1 MIQDTEGLFQPNFD
15 QSMLVDN
22 DTFAA
27 TFDENFMSSNLNS
40 TLLSHDHMP
49 SGSGDYPDVFSNSFG
64 PFDVSDMD
72 PHFDSA
78 FQSFEIPNQVLNYDI
93 TNKQH
98 GLSAMPPMANAKLS
112 MSEFKAPTIDASKS
126 PMQLFKTPVMTKPVR
141 NSQIAS
147 QEIASEITKQL
158 QIDDSNESRSLVK
171 TAIARG
177 FNIKDV
183 LLEGLKSLGK
193 RESSNDASRND
204 STPLPNLHRNALTLT
219 RWSTLRA
226 YFTIAKVLDFS
237 SEDLHSKTFV
247 SPFYQPEAAEKGEL
261 NTILATY
268 NAKAIRNLR
277 PTAAQILHKH
287 HPWLDIIP
295 FPSIRERTLTLAS
308 LSPPLVDMIELQND
322 IFLNDGL
329 FCWKSDGKRGDG
341 QPWDLRSWEAEPW
354 FLNKW
359 WMLLGGEESEVWEQ
373 TQYVRFLCSCNIQT
387 LGGFTTAP
395 NDIS

>member
-1 MIQDTEGLFQPNFD
+1 
-15 QSMLVDN
+15 MLVDN

-27 TFDENFMSSNLNS
+27 IFDENFMSSNLNS

-49 SGSGDYPDVFSNSFG
+49 SGSRDYPEVFSNSFTS
-64 PFDVSDMD
+64 FDVSDID
-72 PHFDSA
+72 SHFDST
-78 FQSFEIPNQVLNYDI
+78 FQSFEIPNQGLNCDI
-93 TNKQH
+93 TSKQH
-98 GLSAMPPMANAKLS
+98 GLFAMPPMAHTKLS
-112 MSEFKAPTIDASKS
+112 MSEFKAPAMDASKS
-126 PMQLFKTPVMTKPVR
+126 PMQLFKAPVTAKPVR

-147 QEIASEITKQL
+147 QEIASEIINRL

-177 FNIKDV
+177 FNIRDV

-193 RESSNDASRND
+193 RESSNDASSND
-204 STPLPNLHRNALTLT
+204 STPLPDLHRNALTLT

-226 YFTIAKVLDFS
+226 YFTIAKVLNFS
-237 SEDLHSKTFV
+237 AEDLHSKTFV
-247 SPFYQPEAAEKGEL
+247 SPFYQPEAAQKGDL

-308 LSPPLVDMIELQND
+308 LSPPLVDMNELQND
-322 IFLNDGL
+322 IFMNDGL

-341 QPWDLRSWEAEPW
+341 QPWDLRSWYVMGEALL
-354 FLNKW
+354 FLFGNVSRRAS
-359 WMLLGGEESEVWEQ
+359 LGS
-373 TQYVRFLCSCNIQT
+373 S
-387 LGGFTTAP
+387 
-395 NDIS
+395 

>member
-1 MIQDTEGLFQPNFD
+1 MNQDTQRLFQPNLD

-27 TFDENFMSSNLNS
+27 IFDENFMSSNLNS

-49 SGSGDYPDVFSNSFG
+49 SGYGDCPDIFSNSFTSL
-64 PFDVSDMD
+64 DVSDIGS
-72 PHFDSA
+72 HFDSA
-78 FQSFEIPNQVLNYDI
+78 FQSFEIPNQSLNCDI
-93 TNKQH
+93 TSKQH
-98 GLSAMPPMANAKLS
+98 GLSAIPPMAHTKLS
-112 MSEFKAPTIDASKS
+112 MSEFKAPAMDASKS
-126 PMQLFKTPVMTKPVR
+126 PMQLFKAPVMAKPVR

-147 QEIASEITKQL
+147 QEVASEIINRL

-183 LLEGLKSLGK
+183 LIEGLKSLGK
-193 RESSNDASRND
+193 RESSNDASSND
-204 STPLPNLHRNALTLT
+204 STPLPDLHRNALTLT

-226 YFTIAKVLDFS
+226 YFTIAKALNLS
-237 SEDLHSKTFV
+237 AEDLHSKTFV
-247 SPFYQPEAAEKGEL
+247 SPFYQPEAAQGGDL

-268 NAKAIRNLR
+268 NTKAIRNLR

-308 LSPPLVDMIELQND
+308 LSPPLVDMNELRND
-322 IFLNDGL
+322 IFMNDGL

-373 TQYVRFLCSCNIQT
+373 TQYVRLLCSCGI
-387 LGGFTTAP
+387 
-395 NDIS
+395 